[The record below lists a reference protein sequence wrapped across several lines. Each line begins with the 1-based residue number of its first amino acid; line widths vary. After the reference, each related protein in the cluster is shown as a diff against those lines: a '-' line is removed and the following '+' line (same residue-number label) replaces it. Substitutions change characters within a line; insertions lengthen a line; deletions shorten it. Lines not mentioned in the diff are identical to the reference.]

1 MAEPVRES
9 YWRDALEALAGIPI
23 FLALFIGLPLVIFLL
38 AGQR

>member
-23 FLALFIGLPLVIFLL
+23 FLALFIGLPWIIWLV
-38 AGQR
+38 AS